1 MLMPLRWAEKG
12 LAMPSES
19 TPSELKPLMVSGDK
33 VSTPPHTTASHSP
46 ALNNLAAL
54 IKAFAPDVQAVD
66 TP

>member
-1 MLMPLRWAEKG
+1 L
-12 LAMPSES
+12 
-19 TPSELKPLMVSGDK
+19 SGDK